1 MRLEEAGGIR
11 MVDVGE
17 KEKTRRE
24 AVARG
29 RVTMRPETLDL
40 IAHGKVP
47 KGDVLTVAQVA
58 GIMATKR
65 TPDLVPL
72 CHNIDLSGAEVR
84 LWIDRE
90 ESAVLVEARVR
101 AEAKTGAEMEAL
113 TAVSV
118 ACLTVYDMCKAVQK
132 DMEITGIKLVAK
144 SGGKSGVY
152 IREGE

>member
-1 MRLEEAGGIR
+1 

-17 KEKTRRE
+17 KGKTRRE

-40 IAHGKVP
+40 IAHGKIP

-90 ESAVLVEARVR
+90 ESAVLVQARVR